1 MKLSFRNKLMLSY
14 LALLLVMS
22 GAIYLYLNHSLE
34 KSIISSLQENL
45 ANEARLTA
53 IMVARDAGRLWE
65 DAPTLA
71 AEAGSSLTARVTIIN
86 LQGVVTG
93 DSQVAKERLGELEN
107 HLDRPEVREAL
118 QRGKGAAIR
127 YSATLQTDML
137 YVAVPLVI
145 KGINAG
151 VVRLALPLAAVDKTQ
166 AEMHTMLG
174 IGLLAAFILS
184 LIFSVILSR
193 LTARPLRQIATVAAE
208 IGRGNFQRRLPV
220 DWYDELGDL
229 SKSMNEMAAR
239 LEAQLT
245 TLAGEKSRLDAILKG
260 MGEGLMVTDAGGAIS
275 LVNPAFCRL
284 FGVSDKVVG
293 APLSHISRHP
303 ALHDSYSLVRQ
314 SGSELQEEMT
324 LQVAGE
330 KVLLTH
336 WVPLPAESGSGGV
349 VAVFHDISD
358 LKRLEN
364 IRKDFVANVSH
375 ELRTPVTVIKGY
387 AETLLDGLITENPE
401 QAARFVAII
410 RSHSDRLT
418 ALLTDLLSLSEL
430 ESANY
435 TLQLQ
440 QTPLDAS
447 IRRAS
452 ALLAERAAAK
462 EITITLPTATLS
474 PVMADQGRLE
484 QVLVNLL
491 DNAVK
496 FTPKGGRVAVMVSD
510 EGEYLRIAVQ
520 DSGMG
525 VPPESIPR
533 LFERFYRVDSGRS
546 RDEGGTGLGLA
557 IVKHI
562 VQLHGGTVRAENNQD
577 SRGATFSFTLRKS
590 TDT

>member
-1 MKLSFRNKLMLSY
+1 MKMSFRAKLMLSY

-22 GAIYLYLNHSLE
+22 AAVYLYLNHSLH
-34 KSIISSLQENL
+34 KSIVSSLQENL

-53 IMVARDAGRLWE
+53 VMAARDAGRLRG
-65 DAPTLA
+65 DGPTLA
-71 AEAGSSLTARVTIIN
+71 AEAGRSLTARVTIIN
-86 LQGVVTG
+86 PQGVVTD
-93 DSQVAKERLGELEN
+93 DSQVAKANLGELEN
-107 HLDRPEVREAL
+107 HLDRPEVRDAL
-118 QRGKGAAIR
+118 QKGRGTAIR
-127 YSATLQTDML
+127 YSATLRTDML
-137 YVAVPLVI
+137 YVAVPLVV
-145 KGINAG
+145 KGINTG
-151 VVRLALPLAAVDKTQ
+151 VVRLALPLAAVDKAL

-184 LIFSVILSR
+184 MIFSVILSR
-193 LTARPLRQIATVAAE
+193 LTAHPLRQIATIAAE
-208 IGRGNFQRRLPV
+208 IGQGNFRRRLPTE
-220 DWYDELGDL
+220 WYDELGDL
-229 SKSMNEMAAR
+229 SKIMNEMAAR

-245 TLAGEKSRLDAILKG
+245 TLSGEKSRLDAILKG

-284 FGVSDKVVG
+284 FGVSDKVIG

-303 ALHDSYSLVRQ
+303 ALHDSYSQVRQ

-336 WVPLPAESGSGGV
+336 WVPLTTAGGPGGV
-349 VAVFHDISD
+349 VAVFHDISA

-387 AETLLDGLITENPE
+387 AETLLDGLIKENPE
-401 QAARFVAII
+401 QAARFVTII
-410 RSHSDRLT
+410 HDHSERLT
-418 ALLTDLLSLSEL
+418 TLLADLLSLSEL
-430 ESANY
+430 ESASFS
-435 TLQLQ
+435 LQLQ
-440 QTPLDAS
+440 PVPLEAS
-447 IRRAS
+447 LRRACT
-452 ALLAERAAAK
+452 LVAESAAAK
-462 EITITLPTATLS
+462 GITITSPPAPLL

-496 FTPKGGRVAVMVSD
+496 YTPAGGRVALMVSEED
-510 EGEYLRIAVQ
+510 DCLRIAVQ
-520 DSGMG
+520 DSGTG
-525 VPPESIPR
+525 VPTESIPR
-533 LFERFYRVDSGRS
+533 LFERFYRVDAGRS

-562 VQLHGGTVRAENNQD
+562 VQLHGGTVRAENNRD
-577 SRGATFSFTLRKS
+577 SRGATFSFTLKKAVS
-590 TDT
+590 